1 MSKVGYN
8 DFGKIGLYLLMTFM
22 SLAAGLIMTAV
33 GIAALMRNKRRGSKS
48 RGGEKEHS
56 IVPVITAAGILLIVL
71 AFTMVFAANMF
82 II

>member
-22 SLAAGLIMTAV
+22 SLAAGLIMTAAGITALMQDKRRCSKKRGSEKERSV
-33 GIAALMRNKRRGSKS
+33 APMIIAAG
-48 RGGEKEHS
+48 
-56 IVPVITAAGILLIVL
+56 VLLTFS
-71 AFTMVFAANMF
+71 AFALFFTLNMF